1 MLQQTAGQIMLV
13 LAGVSVALGYL
24 VMVRIADIDV

>member
-1 MLQQTAGQIMLV
+1 MLV
-13 LAGVSVALGYL
+13 LAGVSVAIGYL